1 MTENIKTSTTREII
15 RVRGR
20 LKELIVVK
28 DEKGNI
34 IHKVLSPLMLEFN
47 IKDVLQVI
55 VGASIVAIPVTYAQE
70 SWDLGRT
77 LPMLNIYLLLSLSLF
92 FVAVFI
98 YYNIYKRNLR
108 KHYLEFIKR
117 VIFTY
122 IFAFGTV
129 ALLLTLIEQA
139 PWQTDS
145 ILAFKRVVIV
155 AFPAAF
161 GGTLADMI
169 K

>member
-1 MTENIKTSTTREII
+1 MKEDIKTSTTREVIK
-15 RVRGR
+15 VRGR
-20 LKELIVVK
+20 LKELIVIK

-34 IHKVLSPLMLEFN
+34 LHKVLSPLMLEFK

-55 VGASIVAIPVTYAQE
+55 VGASIVAIPVAYAQE
-70 SWDLGRT
+70 AWDLGRT
-77 LPMLNIYLLLSLSLF
+77 LPMLNVIILLLLSLF

-98 YYNIYKRNLR
+98 YYNFYKKNLR
-108 KHYLEFIKR
+108 EHYFEFIKR
-117 VIFTY
+117 VFFTY
-122 IFAFGTV
+122 FFAFGTV

-139 PWQTDS
+139 PWQVDNL
-145 ILAFKRVVIV
+145 LAFKRVVIV
-155 AFPAAF
+155 SFPAVF